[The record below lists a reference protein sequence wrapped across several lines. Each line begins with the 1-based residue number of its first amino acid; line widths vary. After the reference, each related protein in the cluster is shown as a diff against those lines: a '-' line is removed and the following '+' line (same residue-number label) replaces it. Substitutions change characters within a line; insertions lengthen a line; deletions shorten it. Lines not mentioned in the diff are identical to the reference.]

1 MYAQKQRHYADK
13 ITYTSVADGRERKIR
28 NGLRIAYKS
37 YFKNPSLGKKLAK
50 GSKKVVLSEDKKTEN
65 GSDYII
71 IGAAIVD
78 VLAQLVDSRVFAQG
92 SVPAQRIAMHTG
104 GDAMNEA
111 CVLAGLG
118 ASVRLVGKVGQDA
131 AGDYV
136 LRQCQEY
143 RIGTEFLNRDPS
155 IDTGVNIVLV
165 DGEGERHFITS
176 PNGSLRRLCLED
188 VPKEAL
194 EGGKYL
200 CFASIFV
207 APAFDHLALQ
217 SLFKRAKEQGL
228 ILCADMTKCKNGE
241 TIEDMRECLS
251 LLDYIFPN
259 YEEACLLTGRS
270 GRDEAADAFLACGV
284 GHVVLK
290 DGARGCLIKTTE
302 ERYEIPAYPS
312 AECIDTTGAGDTFT
326 ACFLY
331 ALGQG
336 MTLPECG
343 RFANAGA
350 SICIEQLGAVGG
362 IQDKDAV
369 MERYFREQCT

>member
-1 MYAQKQRHYADK
+1 
-13 ITYTSVADGRERKIR
+13 
-28 NGLRIAYKS
+28 
-37 YFKNPSLGKKLAK
+37 
-50 GSKKVVLSEDKKTEN
+50 
-65 GSDYII
+65 
-71 IGAAIVD
+71 
-78 VLAQLVDSRVFAQG
+78 
-92 SVPAQRIAMHTG
+92 
-104 GDAMNEA
+104 
-111 CVLAGLG
+111 
-118 ASVRLVGKVGQDA
+118 
-131 AGDYV
+131 
-136 LRQCQEY
+136 
-143 RIGTEFLNRDPS
+143 
-155 IDTGVNIVLV
+155 
-165 DGEGERHFITS
+165 
-176 PNGSLRRLCLED
+176 
-188 VPKEAL
+188 
-194 EGGKYL
+194 
-200 CFASIFV
+200 
-207 APAFDHLALQ
+207 
-217 SLFKRAKEQGL
+217 
-228 ILCADMTKCKNGE
+228 
-241 TIEDMRECLS
+241 MRECLS